1 MKLNWY
7 SKIGDSI
14 NRTSKFEFLL
24 LGIFISFFTPLFVS
38 SIMLGF
44 SVLLIILDYKNR
56 SLLNQGFKENY
67 ALFIPL
73 LLFFWMSLSFLW
85 SIDSITSIKG
95 IPRQLFLLI
104 IPIFLLIKQK
114 EVIKNKEKIL
124 NGYVLI
130 SVLFTVLFLIRS
142 IIRYFY
148 FGKVSVFFFH
158 GDYNND
164 FGLVPKELNAV
175 HVSVFIALAFL
186 ISIIKVKKTKK
197 DIFYSLLLLLFLLLL
212 SSTNILFTTFILCCI
227 YYFFVSKS
235 ANRMRLRNIFL
246 LFVLI
251 LGIFFYNKI
260 GSFIEQEFKSYTQK
274 GIGHNVINETPYFSN
289 RVTLYE
295 AWNKERFSQKD
306 FFPAMAFRVYQT
318 RIFYELLQENSIFWN
333 GFGLNA
339 SQIKLIE
346 KGQKYN
352 VFIGN
357 NKIEGYQKKN
367 FHNQYLQTFAELGFL
382 GLLLILLMIVFS
394 LKKAIRDKNFI
405 HISFTILMISL
416 FLTESFLWR
425 QRGVLFFILFYCLL
439 NLTNHSNLE
448 NKTQ

>member
-1 MKLNWY
+1 MNWY
-7 SKIGDSI
+7 SKIGGTI
-14 NRTSKFEFLL
+14 NQTSKSEFLF
-24 LGIFISFFTPLFVS
+24 LGFFISFFTPLFVS
-38 SIMLGF
+38 SVILGF
-44 SVLLIILDYKNR
+44 SVLIIILDFKKER
-56 SLLNQGFKENY
+56 LVNQDFKENY
-67 ALFIPL
+67 VLLIPL
-73 LLFFWMSLSFLW
+73 LLFIWMSVSFLW
-85 SIDSITSIKG
+85 SIDPITSIKG

-104 IPIFLLIKQK
+104 LPFFLLIKQK
-114 EVIKNKEKIL
+114 EIIKNKQKIF
-124 NGYVLI
+124 NSYVLI
-130 SVLFTVLFLIRS
+130 SVFFTVLFLIRS

-148 FGKVSVFFFH
+148 SGKVSVFFFH

-186 ISIIKVKKTKK
+186 MIIIKVKKTKK
-197 DIFYSLLLLLFLLLL
+197 DILFSLLLLLFLLLL

-235 ANRMRLRNIFL
+235 ANRMRLRNVFL
-246 LFVLI
+246 LFVLLI
-251 LGIFFYNKI
+251 GIFLFNKI
-260 GSFIEQEFKSYTQK
+260 GSFIEQEFKSNTQK
-274 GIGHNVINETPYFSN
+274 GIGHNVINETPFFSN

-367 FHNQYLQTFAELGFL
+367 FHNQYLQIFAELGFL
-382 GLLLILLMIVFS
+382 GLLPLLLMIVFS
-394 LKKAIRDKNFI
+394 LKKARHDKDFI

-448 NKTQ
+448 NKIQ